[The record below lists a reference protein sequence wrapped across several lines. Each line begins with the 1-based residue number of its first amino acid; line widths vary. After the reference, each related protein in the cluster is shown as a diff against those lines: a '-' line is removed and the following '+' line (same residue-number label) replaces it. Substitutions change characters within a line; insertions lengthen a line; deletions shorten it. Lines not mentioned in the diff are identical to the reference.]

1 MTITQLE
8 TFLKISDRGSF
19 SSAANELGY
28 AQSTVTTQIKQ
39 LEEELGSDL
48 FNRLGKTISL
58 TPAGERLVVYA
69 KKLMQL
75 EREIYLE
82 VPDSSEPS
90 GIVRLGVSESLCY
103 DRCPQLLKDYKKKYP
118 KVDINLQFVAHDTF
132 PELLKKGELDIVYT
146 LNPLMKDENLTL
158 LYKEPETLGFFVSPD
173 HELAGKS
180 KVNEEDLRNTPLLL
194 TSRNCSFRQM
204 LLSDLSSRGIVA
216 RIALETS
223 SKEILKQFAMSG
235 MGVAFIPDMTA
246 RKEVRKGDLVRIDWS
261 GEDFPV
267 YSQVLIHKDKHITAA
282 NEGFLELIR
291 AMREGAKNA

>member
-69 KKLMQL
+69 EKLMQL

-194 TSRNCSFRQM
+194 TSRNCSFRKM

-282 NEGFLELIR
+282 NKGFLELIR
-291 AMREGAKNA
+291 AMREEDRNA